1 MKFRHLSLL
10 AAFLLLPFGKM
21 SAQQPFVNLTPL
33 PKQMSVQTGTFVF
46 PATFAVGGDGLDK
59 SVRAEVRKFVSNFNK
74 VSGHT
79 ATAAAGAAPPRK
91 VRKWVTF
98 A

>member
-59 SVRAEVRKFVSNFNK
+59 SQKYVNS
-74 VSGHT
+74 S
-79 ATAAAGAAPPRK
+79 ATSTK
-91 VRKWVTF
+91 
-98 A
+98 